1 MHGMA
6 AKGWDR
12 PGGPDTQPCLH
23 GVLHHLRVRGPSSK
37 QRQPASSDPMSCDAS
52 LNIGVL
58 DTPVERKA
66 TRHGADTAVYEQAPY
81 IQQGLPLRMASL
93 LSGKRISR
101 VDVAAHWVAMQKD
114 KELEMSKLQN
124 ELQEERL
131 RLILKVNKLE
141 VSVQRKEVEKGK
153 LEKIMAEKKILQ
165 DWYTYQYLQVRGLLT
180 ARGIIGAKC
189 PSRLP
194 L

>member
-1 MHGMA
+1 M
-6 AKGWDR
+6 
-12 PGGPDTQPCLH
+12 
-23 GVLHHLRVRGPSSK
+23 
-37 QRQPASSDPMSCDAS
+37 
-52 LNIGVL
+52 
-58 DTPVERKA
+58 ERKA

-101 VDVAAHWVAMQKD
+101 VDIAAHWVAMQKD